1 MVRAL
6 HLVQVTDTHLFAEPT
21 GKLLG
26 LVTADSFQSV
36 LTAVQAL
43 DPSPEILMLTGD
55 LAQDHQAK
63 TYQYLRSLTASLT
76 TPIYW
81 LPGNHDQPEL
91 MVRELNHPPFN
102 ATKAFQARGW
112 QFILLS
118 SHLPGHVH
126 GHLSEETLANLT
138 QQLQRSP
145 NSPTLV
151 ALHHP
156 PFRVGSQ
163 WLDGSRLDNPEDLF
177 AVLEAFPQVK
187 LVLFGH
193 IHQEFQQER
202 QGITYLGTPS
212 TCIQFLPASQD
223 FGLEPVG
230 PGFRQVWLYPDG
242 AWTTKVTRVNF
253 STLVDPAATGY

>member
-6 HLVQVTDTHLFAEPT
+6 HLVQVSDTHLFAEPT

-36 LTAVQAL
+36 LSTVQAL
-43 DPSPEILMLTGD
+43 APAPDLLILTGD

-63 TYQYLRSLTASLT
+63 TYQYLRTLMASLT

-81 LPGNHDQPEL
+81 LAGNHDQPEL
-91 MVRELNHPPFN
+91 MVQELSHPPFN
-102 ATKAFQARGW
+102 GIKAFQAGGW

-126 GHLSEETLANLT
+126 GHLSQETLTDLST
-138 QQLQRSP
+138 QLQQASDR
-145 NSPTLV
+145 PTLV

-156 PFRVGSQ
+156 PFLVGSQ

-177 AVLEAFPQVK
+177 AVLALFPQVK

-212 TCIQFLPASQD
+212 TCIQFLPASQE

-242 AWTTKVTRVNF
+242 AWETKVTRVDF
-253 STLVDPAATGY
+253 STQVDATATGY